1 MRKSFRAPKASAASD
16 NPEPTVNGAPPPSP
30 VSLAMLERTPQAQ
43 RTQYEITSAG
53 IAPKRLEIS
62 RAHPIHLKSFQAP
75 EPPDE
80 NAPTPPSDEVLRKLE
95 RQIGEMERG
104 LERAQNGKATV
115 DERVRYAEHE
125 NLLRT
130 GVSSVGGGG
139 YLAADSD
146 TEHDVVPFNRNE
158 STRSSTGGATPVPR
172 PATRLAR
179 TNSDTQ
185 QHNVAATARLM
196 RKLADG
202 GTKDE
207 KIKVISRKA
216 IHAQMERVKNSVV
229 GNKNEHRVLAE
240 HRADTPSRTPTS
252 PVSPRST
259 SQVNIVIVLCKSR
272 LTIGKITVAKY
283 YLITLE
289 CYRDNILNFSI
300 EFSTIFRFY
309 ISPVCNNYDLN
320 VSPRLDYWK
329 VKLRVI
335 FCTPRGVAAPPG
347 LPGAAGC
354 RWLRTHHSS
363 RLGTVNKAIYGLK
376 Q

>member
-1 MRKSFRAPKASAASD
+1 MRKSFRSPRVSRGAEA
-16 NPEPTVNGAPPPSP
+16 PEPAVNGAPPPSP
-30 VSLAMLERTPQAQ
+30 VSLAMLERAPP
-43 RTQYEITSAG
+43 RTQYELTAAG
-53 IAPKRLEIS
+53 IAPKRLEIN

-104 LERAQNGKATV
+104 MNEKRAQNGNVAV

-146 TEHDVVPFNRNE
+146 TEHDSVPFNRNE

-185 QHNVAATARLM
+185 QHVGVAATARLM
-196 RKLADG
+196 RKIADG

-207 KIKVISRKA
+207 KLKVISRKT
-216 IHAQMERVKNSVV
+216 IHAHMERVKNSVV
-229 GNKNEHRVLAE
+229 GSKNEHRVLAE
-240 HRADTPSRTPTS
+240 HRAEPPSPRTPTS
-252 PVSPRST
+252 PVSPRNST
-259 SQVNIVIVLCKSR
+259 QVKFV
-272 LTIGKITVAKY
+272 
-283 YLITLE
+283 
-289 CYRDNILNFSI
+289 
-300 EFSTIFRFY
+300 
-309 ISPVCNNYDLN
+309 N
-320 VSPRLDYWK
+320 VPS
-329 VKLRVI
+329 
-335 FCTPRGVAAPPG
+335 
-347 LPGAAGC
+347 
-354 RWLRTHHSS
+354 
-363 RLGTVNKAIYGLK
+363 
-376 Q
+376 